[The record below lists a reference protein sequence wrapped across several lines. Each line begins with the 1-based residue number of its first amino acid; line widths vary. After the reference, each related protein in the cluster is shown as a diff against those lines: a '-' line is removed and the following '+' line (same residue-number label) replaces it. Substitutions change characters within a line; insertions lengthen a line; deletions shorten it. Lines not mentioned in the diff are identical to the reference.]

1 MRKCEVCGKSLD
13 GQRRAG
19 RPRRMCADCAAAFL
33 KCRASIYAHNVRV
46 LGLEPTPERRAEWN
60 REAVARTRVKIAAA
74 RKAPPRS
81 HPCPYCGKPART
93 AYCTACTR
101 EGFDYL
107 HMETGR
113 TNGWD
118 RPAPPP
124 RAPVEGGWRGR
135 PCAGP
140 PSTLRLGLPDMKF
153 SL

>member
-1 MRKCEVCGKSLD
+1 MRKCEVCGKRLD

-19 RPRRMCADCAAAFL
+19 RPRRMCADCAAAFS
-33 KCRASIYAHNVRV
+33 KCRASVYSHNVRV
-46 LGLEPTPERRAEWN
+46 LGLEPTPERRAECN
-60 REAVARTRVKIAAA
+60 REAVARARERIAVARARERIAAA
-74 RKAPPRS
+74 RKAPPRT
-81 HPCPYCGKPART
+81 HPCPYCGKPARA
-93 AYCTACTR
+93 AYCPACIR

-135 PCAGP
+135 PCAGR
-140 PSTLRLGLPDMKF
+140 SLP
-153 SL
+153 